1 MARVLLIDDNKL
13 NADMLT
19 RRLARRGYTVLQAR
33 TGREAMT
40 RAQLEPPDLILMEL
54 SRPVLDGL
62 ENAWPLK
69 TALDTVVIPVIALTA
84 HAMVSDREKALAMGC
99 QEFET
104 KPVNLERLLD
114 KMQALLD
121 GADDANQK
129 TLQPPERAGLA
140 YRVSERV
147 TAALRR
153 ERTGSSVRPA
163 GVAPN
168 FSPACGG
175 GLRQV

>member
-1 MARVLLIDDNKL
+1 MARILLIDDNEL

-19 RRLARRGYTVLQAR
+19 RRLARRGYTVCQAR

-40 RAQLEPPDLILMEL
+40 QARREPPDLILMEL

-62 ENAWPLK
+62 ENMWPLK
-69 TALDTVVIPVIALTA
+69 THLDTVAIPVIALTT
-84 HAMVSDREKALAMGC
+84 HAMVADREKALAMGC

-121 GADDANQK
+121 TVDDAGQE
-129 TLQPPERAGLA
+129 TLQPPERAGFA

-147 TAALRR
+147 TTALRR
-153 ERTGSSVRPA
+153 ERTGNSV
-163 GVAPN
+163 
-168 FSPACGG
+168 SP
-175 GLRQV
+175 LV